1 MTNEQKQQISEQLRA
16 YVEQKGSGNKAA
28 ASMNGVSSATV
39 SKVLSGKWDTISDD
53 MWRSIAAQCGHKAEG
68 WRIVETRAYKTMM
81 FALENA
87 QGRTAGDSQVM
98 AVIGEAGSGKTEA
111 IKNYAA
117 GGRNVYHLVCSE
129 YWNRRTFMAKVLQS
143 MGEIYSGTTVADMMD
158 AIVDTLKRKESP
170 LIVLDEADKL
180 SDQVLYFFISLYN
193 QLEGR
198 CGIIMTATR
207 YLRARIE
214 KGLRLNRKGY
224 AEIYSRI
231 GRKFVEL
238 PLHNSE
244 DVAAVCAANGVTDP
258 KTINSIIDEAD
269 GDLRRVKRSVWGARR
284 TAEQKLKGG
293 AQ

>member
-1 MTNEQKQQISEQLRA
+1 MTNEQKQQISDQLRA
-16 YVEQKGSGNKAA
+16 YCEQKGSQNKAA
-28 ASMNGVSSATV
+28 NSLNGVSSATV
-39 SKVLSGKWDTISDD
+39 SKVLSGNWDTIADE
-53 MWRSIAAQCGHKAEG
+53 MWRSIAGQIGGHKAEG
-68 WRIVETRAYKTMM
+68 WQLVETRAYKAMT
-81 FALENA
+81 FTLENA
-87 QGRTAGDSQVM
+87 QRDSLVM

-117 GGRNVYHLVCSE
+117 SGRNVYHLVCSE

-158 AIVDTLKRKESP
+158 AIVDTLKRKEAP

-244 DVAAVCAANGVTDP
+244 DVAAVCAANGVTDA
-258 KTINSIIDEAD
+258 KTINSIVDEAD
-269 GDLRRVKRSVWGARR
+269 GDLRRVKRSVWA
-284 TAEQKLKGG
+284 KMKGG

>member
-68 WRIVETRAYKTMM
+68 WQLVETRAYKAMT
-81 FALENA
+81 FTLENA
-87 QGRTAGDSQVM
+87 QRDSLVM

-258 KTINSIIDEAD
+258 KAINSIIDEAD
-269 GDLRRVKRSVWGARR
+269 GDLRRVKRSVWA
-284 TAEQKLKGG
+284 KVKGG

>member
-1 MTNEQKQQISEQLRA
+1 MTTQEKQQISDQLRA
-16 YVEQKGSGNKAA
+16 YCEQKGSQNKAA
-28 ASMNGVSSATV
+28 TALKVSSATV
-39 SKVLSGKWDTISDD
+39 SKILAGNWETIADE
-53 MWRSIAAQCGHKAEG
+53 MWRSIAGQINGRGAEG
-68 WRIVETRAYKTMM
+68 WQLVPTRAYNAMT

-87 QGRTAGDSQVM
+87 QRDALVM

-111 IKNYAA
+111 VKNYTAA
-117 GGRNVYHLVCSE
+117 GRNVYHLVCSE
-129 YWNRRTFMAKVLQS
+129 YWNRRTFMAKVLQT
-143 MGEIYSGTTVADMMD
+143 MGVAYSGNTVADMMD
-158 AIVDTLKRKESP
+158 AIVDTLKRKETP

-193 QLEGR
+193 QLEHH
-198 CGIIMTATR
+198 CGLILTATS

-224 AEIYSRI
+224 AEIFSRL

-244 DVAAVCAANGVTDP
+244 DVAAVCVANGVTDT

-269 GDLRRVKRSVWGARR
+269 GDLRRVKRSVWA
-284 TAEQKLKGG
+284 KVKGG
-293 AQ
+293 AK

>member
-68 WRIVETRAYKTMM
+68 WQLVETRAYKAMT
-81 FALENA
+81 FTLENA
-87 QGRTAGDSQVM
+87 QRDSLVM

-117 GGRNVYHLVCSE
+117 GARNVYHLVCSE

-158 AIVDTLKRKESP
+158 AIVDTLKRKETP

-244 DVAAVCAANGVTDP
+244 DVAAVCAANGITDA

-269 GDLRRVKRSVWGARR
+269 GDLRRVKRSVWA
-284 TAEQKLKGG
+284 KVKGG

>member
-1 MTNEQKQQISEQLRA
+1 MTNEQKQQICDQLRA
-16 YVEQKGSGNKAA
+16 YCEQKGSQNKAA
-28 ASMNGVSSATV
+28 NSLNGVSSATV
-39 SKVLSGKWDTISDD
+39 SKVLAGNWDTIADE
-53 MWRSIAAQCGHKAEG
+53 MWRSIAGQIGGHNAEG
-68 WRIVETRAYKTMM
+68 WQLVETRAYKAMT
-81 FALENA
+81 FTLENA
-87 QGRTAGDSQVM
+87 QRDSLVM

-158 AIVDTLKRKESP
+158 AIVDTLKRKEAP

-238 PLHNSE
+238 PLLNSE
-244 DVAAVCAANGVTDP
+244 DVAAVCVANGVSEA
-258 KTINSIIDEAD
+258 KAINGIVDEAE
-269 GDLRRVKRSVWGARR
+269 GDLRRVKRSVWA
-284 TAEQKLKGG
+284 KVKGG

>member
-1 MTNEQKQQISEQLRA
+1 MTSEQKQQICEQLRA

-68 WRIVETRAYKTMM
+68 WQLVETRAYKAMT
-81 FALENA
+81 FTLDNA
-87 QGRTAGDSQVM
+87 QRDSLVM

-238 PLHNSE
+238 PLHNRE
-244 DVAAVCAANGVTDP
+244 DVAAVCSANGVTDP

-269 GDLRRVKRSVWGARR
+269 GDLRRVKRSVWA
-284 TAEQKLKGG
+284 KVKGG

>member
-1 MTNEQKQQISEQLRA
+1 MTNEQKQQISDQLRA
-16 YVEQKGSGNKAA
+16 YVDQKGSGNKAA
-28 ASMNGVSSATV
+28 ASMNGVSSATI
-39 SKVLSGKWDTISDD
+39 SKVLAGKWETISDD
-53 MWRSIAAQCGHKAEG
+53 MWRSIAAQSGHKAEG
-68 WRIVETRAYKTMM
+68 WRIVETRAYRTMM

-87 QGRTAGDSQVM
+87 QGKTSGDSQVM

-111 IKNYAA
+111 IKNYTA

-143 MGEIYSGTTVADMMD
+143 MGVTYSGNTVADMMET
-158 AIVDTLKRKESP
+158 IVDTLKRKESP

-193 QLEGR
+193 QLEDH
-198 CGIIMTATR
+198 CGIIMTATK

-224 AEIYSRI
+224 AEIFSRI

-238 PLHNSE
+238 PLLNSE
-244 DVAAVCAANGVTDP
+244 DVAAVCVANGVSEA
-258 KTINSIIDEAD
+258 KAINGIVDEAE
-269 GDLRRVKRSVWGARR
+269 GDLRRVKRSVWA
-284 TAEQKLKGG
+284 KVKGG
-293 AQ
+293 AR

>member
-1 MTNEQKQQISEQLRA
+1 MTNEQKQQICEQLRA

-68 WRIVETRAYKTMM
+68 WQIVETRAYKTMM

-87 QGRTAGDSQVM
+87 QGRTEGDSQVM

-269 GDLRRVKRSVWGARR
+269 GDLRRVKRSVWA
-284 TAEQKLKGG
+284 KVKGG
-293 AQ
+293 AR

>member
-1 MTNEQKQQISEQLRA
+1 MTNEQKQQISDQLRA
-16 YVEQKGSGNKAA
+16 YCEQKGSQNKAA
-28 ASMNGVSSATV
+28 NSLNGVSSATV
-39 SKVLSGKWDTISDD
+39 SKVLSGNWDTIADE
-53 MWRSIAAQCGHKAEG
+53 MWRSIAGQIGGHKAEG
-68 WRIVETRAYKTMM
+68 WQLVETRAYKAMT
-81 FALENA
+81 FTLENA
-87 QGRTAGDSQVM
+87 QRDSLVM

-158 AIVDTLKRKESP
+158 AIVDTLKRKEAP

-193 QLEGR
+193 QLEGH

-238 PLHNSE
+238 PIHNSE
-244 DVAAVCAANGVTDP
+244 DVAAVCAANGVTDA
-258 KTINSIIDEAD
+258 KTINSIVDEAD
-269 GDLRRVKRSVWGARR
+269 GDLRRVKRSVWA
-284 TAEQKLKGG
+284 KVKGG

>member
-68 WRIVETRAYKTMM
+68 WQLVETRAYKAMT
-81 FALENA
+81 FTLENA
-87 QGRTAGDSQVM
+87 QRDSLVM

-258 KTINSIIDEAD
+258 KTINSIVDEAD
-269 GDLRRVKRSVWGARR
+269 GDLRRVKRSVWA
-284 TAEQKLKGG
+284 KVKGG

>member
-1 MTNEQKQQISEQLRA
+1 MTQEQKQQICDQLRA

-28 ASMNGVSSATV
+28 NSLNGVSSATI
-39 SKVLSGKWDTISDD
+39 SKVLTGKWETIADE
-53 MWRSIAAQCGHKAEG
+53 MWRSIASQTGSAETKG
-68 WRIVETRAYKTMM
+68 WQVVKTRAYEAMT

-87 QGRTAGDSQVM
+87 QRDSLVM

-111 IKNYAA
+111 IKNYTAE
-117 GGRNVYHLVCSE
+117 GRNVYHLVCSE

-143 MGEIYSGTTVADMMD
+143 MGVTYSGNTVADMMET
-158 AIVDTLKRKESP
+158 IVDTLKRKEQP

-193 QLEGR
+193 QLEDH

-207 YLRARIE
+207 YLKARIE

-224 AEIYSRI
+224 AEIFSRI

-238 PLHNSE
+238 PLLNSE
-244 DVAAVCAANGVTDP
+244 DVAAVCVANGVSEA
-258 KTINSIIDEAD
+258 KAINGIVDEAE
-269 GDLRRVKRSVWGARR
+269 GDLRRVKRSVWA
-284 TAEQKLKGG
+284 KVKGG
-293 AQ
+293 AR

>member
-1 MTNEQKQQISEQLRA
+1 MTNEQKQQICEQLRT

-68 WRIVETRAYKTMM
+68 WQLVETRAYKAMT
-81 FALENA
+81 FTLENA
-87 QGRTAGDSQVM
+87 QRDSLVM

-117 GGRNVYHLVCSE
+117 SGRNVYHLVCSE

-158 AIVDTLKRKESP
+158 AIVDTLKRKEAP

-193 QLEGR
+193 QLEGQ

-244 DVAAVCAANGVTDP
+244 DVAAVCAANGVTDA
-258 KTINSIIDEAD
+258 KTINSIVDEAD
-269 GDLRRVKRSVWGARR
+269 GDLRRVKRSVWA
-284 TAEQKLKGG
+284 KVKGG